1 MDSESLA
8 TRLKSLRKSRCLS
21 LQKVGDLIGVSKNS
35 VFKWESEQAQPS
47 VKNLSALAKTFGVEP
62 VFLAYGVVESKTP
75 HDKLIKKISLLDDAE
90 AALLLSLLDK
100 MLGLRKYQDVA
111 GE

>member
-8 TRLKSLRKSRCLS
+8 TRLKSLRKRRGLS

-47 VKNLSALAKTFGVEP
+47 VKNLSALAKTFEVEP

-100 MLGLRKYQDVA
+100 MLGPRKYQDVA